1 MYVMF
6 ADGSG
11 SGRAPDLSRDPGF
24 YVLSGVVV
32 HESNL
37 RYLQVETDRLKQS
50 LFPGAGSNEVE
61 LHAQEIWNSHGLF
74 RSDKYGLTLED
85 KRRIFDRDVGLGCD
99 PAVKLISV
107 AVDKGSDVGMRG
119 RHWPLE
125 RSWIDLVKAFK
136 HYLSPKNGAEYGL
149 IIADACDKGAEH
161 LIEKTV
167 YKTARRYG
175 TRQRRS
181 PVFDGVFFRDSRL
194 ESLIQLADMAGY
206 VIHKHIKGDPAFAAW
221 YGRLERNTY
230 VYSPRR

>member
-11 SGRAPDLSRDPGF
+11 SGKAAAPSRDPGF

-37 RYLQVETDRLKQS
+37 LRLQAETDHLKQS
-50 LFPGAGSNEVE
+50 LFPGVGSNELE

-85 KRRIFDRDVGLGCD
+85 KRRIFDRVVDLARD

-107 AVDKGSDVGMRG
+107 EVDKGSDIGMRG

-136 HYLSPKNGAEYGL
+136 HYLSPKNGVEYGL
-149 IIADACDKGAEH
+149 IIADACDKGAER

-194 ESLIQLADMAGY
+194 ESLIQLADMVGY
-206 VIHKHIKGDPAFAAW
+206 VIHKHVKGDLAFAGW
-221 YGRLERNTY
+221 YERLVCNTY
-230 VYSPRR
+230 DYAPRR